1 MGLLISHC
9 TNKKWFDPAVEAD
22 ALTRGPVAKV
32 GRHWVEGLRNAP
44 TAAVAGG
51 LYKGRSH
58 LESRRAA
65 LLTTYPHLIVSA
77 GLGLIP
83 AERTV
88 PSYGATL
95 LKGQDDVLAR
105 LDDGTNPRGWWT
117 WLQANSPFA
126 VSLAEAIASSQGP
139 VLLALTKPYLDM
151 IAGELSGLADAD
163 RTRLRI
169 FCGVAIGDAAL
180 AEQQMP
186 YDSRLNGPDSDIA
199 GTRSNFAARA
209 LHHFCR
215 TVLPAREEESAAV
228 HAQAVRDVLATWQPA
243 KTRRGLSKSDAEL
256 RAVLAEHWDA
266 HEGRATRLLRLLR
279 DDLGIA
285 CEQARF
291 AQLARSM
298 REERGRAA

>member
-9 TNKKWFDPAVEAD
+9 THKKWFDPAVEAD
-22 ALTRGPVAKV
+22 ALARDSVAEV
-32 GRHWVEGLRNAP
+32 GRQWVEGLRKAP
-44 TAAVAGG
+44 TATAAGG

-65 LLTTYPHLIVSA
+65 ILTTYPHLIVSA
-77 GLGLIP
+77 GLGLTP
-83 AERTV
+83 AEREV

-95 LKGQDDVLAR
+95 LNGQDNVLAR
-105 LDDGTNPRGWWT
+105 LTDGTSSRGWWT

-126 VSLAEAIASSQGP
+126 VSLADAIANSRGP
-139 VLLALTKPYLDM
+139 VLLALTKPYLAM
-151 IAGELSGLADAD
+151 IGDELSGLADKD
-163 RTRLRI
+163 RERLRI
-169 FCGVAIGDAAL
+169 FCGVAVGDAAL

-186 YDSRLNGPDSDIA
+186 YDSRLDGPDSDIS
-199 GTRSNFAARA
+199 GTRSNFAGRA

-215 TVLPAREEESAAV
+215 AVLPGREEANAAA
-228 HAQAVRDVLATWQPA
+228 HAGAVQDALAPWRPA
-243 KTRRGLSKSDAEL
+243 KTRRGLSMSDAEL
-256 RAVLAEHWDA
+256 RAILAEHWDA

-285 CEQARF
+285 CEQGRF
-291 AQLARSM
+291 ARLARNM